1 MILGTGVSPGI
12 AMGKVLLLQNE
23 EFVIKKKMIDDTEAE
38 KTRFFKA
45 LEDSKNELL
54 QIKDKTLKELGEE
67 KSRYF

>member
-23 EFVIKKKMIDDTEAE
+23 EFVIKKNMINDIEAE

-45 LEDSKNELL
+45 LEDSKNELV
-54 QIKDKTLKELGEE
+54 TN
-67 KSRYF
+67 